1 MAPVGFL
8 HDYLSLQLMIRLYAP
23 VAVAVVAI
31 VSLTAW
37 AGYYSDRL
45 TSSSVTAAEFGKR
58 FEQVPA
64 KIGDWIGT
72 DTPVDEAV
80 LKQAG
85 AVSHVSRRY
94 VSPTF
99 PDKHVDLWLVV
110 GHSREICRH
119 TPNICYPN
127 QGFSQLG
134 STQEFTITPAGGE
147 QAGEFF
153 TAKFRNESKLG
164 THPERVFWAWNGNE
178 EGKYQWEAPESQK
191 QYYGNNTALYKMY
204 FTAKMDNEEEEI
216 DKNVALQFAKLALPE
231 INRALFP
238 EQYADE
244 AAEEAAA
251 VTEPAPAATETAA
264 PAADADSDAAAPA
277 EAPAAAN

>member
-1 MAPVGFL
+1 
-8 HDYLSLQLMIRLYAP
+8 MIRLYAP

-31 VSLTAW
+31 LSLTAW
-37 AGYYSDRL
+37 AAHYSDRF

-58 FEQVPA
+58 FEKVPQ
-64 KIGDWIGT
+64 KIGDWVGT

-80 LKQAG
+80 LQQAG

-134 STQEFTITPAGGE
+134 STQEFTIEPADDE
-147 QAGEFF
+147 QSGEFF
-153 TAKFRNESKLG
+153 TARFRNESQLG

-178 EGKYQWEAPESQK
+178 EGKYKWEAPTAQK
-191 QYYGNNTALYKMY
+191 QYYGNNTALYKLY
-204 FTAKMDNEEEEI
+204 FTAKMDGEEEEI

-238 EQYADE
+238 EQYANE
-244 AAEEAAA
+244 AAEAAPA
-251 VTEPAPAATETAA
+251 TSEPAPAATETAA
-264 PAADADSDAAAPA
+264 PAAASESDEAAAPA